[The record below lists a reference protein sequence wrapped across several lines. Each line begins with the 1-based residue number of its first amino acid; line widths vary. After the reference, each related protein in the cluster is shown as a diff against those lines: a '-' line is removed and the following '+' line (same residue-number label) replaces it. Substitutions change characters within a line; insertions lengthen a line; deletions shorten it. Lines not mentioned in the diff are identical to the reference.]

1 MRAHVRPRRNLMSA
15 KVRHSAC
22 FAVMLLLFALA
33 SPVFADE
40 RVFKP
45 LEPIALGMDIKPLY
59 DIQEI
64 TKDKPLYDFQVYSK
78 NSPLYDLQT
87 YSKNRPLYDLQA
99 YSKNKSLYKVDMYF
113 KKKPLADLTTE
124 TKPIY
129 NVPSKVLS

>member
-1 MRAHVRPRRNLMSA
+1 MST

-33 SPVFADE
+33 SPVLADE
-40 RVFKP
+40 RVFKS

-64 TKDKPLYDFQVYSK
+64 TKDKPLYDFQVYSR

-87 YSKNRPLYDLQA
+87 YSKNRPLYDFQEYGKDRPLHDFQA
-99 YSKNKSLYKVDMYF
+99 YSKN
-113 KKKPLADLTTE
+113 
-124 TKPIY
+124 
-129 NVPSKVLS
+129 